1 MPADALIRLNEVT
14 NELLEL
20 ARASRANK
28 VRIDAFAIVHQR
40 PAALGRTLAGHDV
53 LGPGVQWAQPSAG
66 CEHSPQL
73 VSHASSC
80 CLPCAAWR

>member
-28 VRIDAFAIVHQR
+28 VRIHAFALVHQW
-40 PAALGRTLAGHDV
+40 PAALGRALAGHDV
-53 LGPGVQWAQPSAG
+53 LRPSM
-66 CEHSPQL
+66 
-73 VSHASSC
+73 
-80 CLPCAAWR
+80 